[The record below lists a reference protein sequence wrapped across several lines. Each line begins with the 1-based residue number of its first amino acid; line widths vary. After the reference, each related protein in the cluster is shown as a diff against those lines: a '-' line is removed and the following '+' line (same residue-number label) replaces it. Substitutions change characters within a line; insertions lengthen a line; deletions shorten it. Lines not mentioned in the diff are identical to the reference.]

1 MITNKENNSE
11 FGQHLCSPKKP
22 INYKK
27 FQKEGSIKLSPQAKR
42 SLFQDVTQMD
52 QNSPPV
58 SPLKNG
64 FNLEKIKEE
73 KDTPLMSP
81 LKAIYK
87 NMIKVK
93 NTSPIHKRFL
103 TFGDTDETL
112 NMAQKALGEQ
122 SPTLPSPTVTSCAK
136 QIQFNAYSPEQ
147 SPQQIER
154 IPFNMFNDEEQEE
167 QPRV

>member
-1 MITNKENNSE
+1 
-11 FGQHLCSPKKP
+11 
-22 INYKK
+22 
-27 FQKEGSIKLSPQAKR
+27 
-42 SLFQDVTQMD
+42 MD

-112 NMAQKALGEQ
+112 NMA
-122 SPTLPSPTVTSCAK
+122 
-136 QIQFNAYSPEQ
+136 
-147 SPQQIER
+147 
-154 IPFNMFNDEEQEE
+154 
-167 QPRV
+167 